1 MEQIPVP
8 SGLLACPLLIPL
20 RGQEPRQKQAGIPH
34 RGRSPMKMKALA
46 VFIIAL
52 LGINLGFSEESR

>member
-8 SGLLACPLLIPL
+8 GGLLACLLLIPL

-34 RGRSPMKMKALA
+34 RGRSQKQITL
-46 VFIIAL
+46 
-52 LGINLGFSEESR
+52 R

>member
-8 SGLLACPLLIPL
+8 SGLLSCPLLIPL

-34 RGRSPMKMKALA
+34 RGRSLKN
-46 VFIIAL
+46 IAFPH
-52 LGINLGFSEESR
+52 IARYR